1 MSLFSHL
8 HAFHVL
14 KPKFWGFFSFFLG
27 KILRFF
33 KIDELLLKFWDG
45 FLLK

>member
-1 MSLFSHL
+1 MSFFSHL

-14 KPKFWGFFSFFLG
+14 KPKFWGFLKNFG
-27 KILRFF
+27 VF